1 MNYLALPLAALL
13 AGCSPSI
20 LAGAADVVST
30 SPAPLERTVL
40 DEKAVTLAAQAVD
53 AAALSASALARTGIV
68 RPGSDTALAMARA
81 LDTARDGVNA
91 AELARQAGSES
102 SYSAAL
108 AKATA
113 AIADLKT
120 ILASIGA

>member
-30 SPAPLERTVL
+30 APAPLERTVL

-53 AAALSASALARTGIV
+53 AAAISASAMVRVGIIT
-68 RPGSDTALAMARA
+68 PGSPTALKLARA

-91 AELARQAGSES
+91 AELARQAGSAS
-102 SYSAAL
+102 SYSVALDKAL
-108 AKATA
+108 AAV
-113 AIADLKT
+113 ADLKT